1 MLKGA
6 TSLGKQKSSF
16 FNQKYELNF
25 LLSFL
30 QQSWAHCKIQKYQME
45 RSFGDSTFL
54 FSNGVNLRCHKKKD
68 ISLGSLAC

>member
-1 MLKGA
+1 MLKGS
-6 TSLGKQKSSF
+6 TNPCKHKSGL

-30 QQSWAHCKIQKYQME
+30 QQSLAHCKIQKYQME

-54 FSNGVNLRCHKKKD
+54 FNNGVNLRSHKKKD
-68 ISLGSLAC
+68 ISLGSLAY